1 MKAKRLIVPVM
12 VFLLLSCVT
21 INIYF
26 PAEEVRKT
34 AEEIVGEV
42 RSYEA
47 PSEKEKPNPKTSP
60 QSLFEHRKGI
70 YVGISV
76 CFAQKE
82 LTVSNAAIRTLK
94 EKMKRRAASLAP
106 FYDKGAIGEGHDGY
120 VKIRSLDGLDFKE
133 KATLKRLVEQE
144 NGDRKNLYNEIARAL
159 NIDPSQVG
167 RIGQIFA
174 QEWQKTSRPG
184 WWIERQPGKW
194 QKK

>member
-1 MKAKRLIVPVM
+1 MKAKRVILPVM

-42 RSYEA
+42 RSYEG
-47 PSEKEKPNPKTSP
+47 PPEKKKPNAGTSP
-60 QSLFEHRKGI
+60 QSMFKPEGGI
-70 YVGISV
+70 YVGVSI
-76 CFAQKE
+76 CFAQRE

-94 EKMKRRAASLAP
+94 ERMKQRAASLAP

-120 VKIRSLDGLDFKE
+120 VKIRSLEGLNFKE
-133 KATLKRLVEQE
+133 KATLKQLAEQE
-144 NGDRKNLYNEIARAL
+144 NDDRKNLYNEIARAL
-159 NIDPSQVG
+159 NIDPSQIG

-174 QEWQKTSRPG
+174 QEWQKTSRAG
-184 WWIERQPGKW
+184 WWIEPEPGKW